1 MPDVSIIIP
10 VYNIK
15 TLLPRCVASLQAQT
29 WQDFEVWLVDDGST
43 DGSGPLCDELAV
55 KDARIHVLHKENGG
69 QGLARDLGLDHA
81 QGEYICYVDSDDEVL
96 PNLLEDALRAAGRRT
111 LTSSATATTSS
122 PSTAR
127 GMPYS
132 AVGRDCPH

>member
-43 DGSGPLCDELAV
+43 DGSGPALRRAC
-55 KDARIHVLHKENGG
+55 G
-69 QGLARDLGLDHA
+69 QGRP
-81 QGEYICYVDSDDEVL
+81 YPC
-96 PNLLEDALRAAGRRT
+96 AA
-111 LTSSATATTSS
+111 
-122 PSTAR
+122 
-127 GMPYS
+127 
-132 AVGRDCPH
+132 

>member
-43 DGSGPLCDELAV
+43 DGSGHLCAAADSAAHQ
-55 KDARIHVLHKENGG
+55 DIHICIG
-69 QGLARDLGLDHA
+69 QKR
-81 QGEYICYVDSDDEVL
+81 S
-96 PNLLEDALRAAGRRT
+96 
-111 LTSSATATTSS
+111 
-122 PSTAR
+122 
-127 GMPYS
+127 
-132 AVGRDCPH
+132 